1 MAVVVAPAFVV
12 VRFTCAPAGIGFWGA
27 TRVVALARLAASARA
42 AARVRFVA
50 ASLWPGAVFSVLVLF
65 VGG

>member
-1 MAVVVAPAFVV
+1 MAVVVAPTFVV
-12 VRFTCAPAGIGFWGA
+12 LRVCAPAVIGFWGA

-50 ASLWPGAVFSVLVLF
+50 ASLWPGAVFPVLVLF